1 MSHNVAMRF
10 RPLWLAIGY
19 ALVAIIIFLSL
30 APGLPSTDIEQGDK
44 LGHLLAYGTLMFW
57 FCQIYATRSSRI
69 AHALA
74 FAAMGVA
81 LEFAQGATDY
91 RTFEYFDM
99 LANATG
105 VALGWAAAQ
114 TLRFNLLARIESGF
128 PRSRE

>member
-1 MSHNVAMRF
+1 MRF
-10 RPLWLAIGY
+10 RKLWLTIGY

-30 APGLPSTDIEQGDK
+30 TPSPPKLDIEQGDK
-44 LGHLLAYGTLMFW
+44 LGHFLAYGTLMFW

-81 LEFAQGATDY
+81 LEYAQGMTDY
-91 RTFEYFDM
+91 RTFEYLDM

-105 VALGWAAAQ
+105 VALGWAIASLTGGE
-114 TLRFNLLARIESGF
+114 TLRRIE
-128 PRSRE
+128 RALLR